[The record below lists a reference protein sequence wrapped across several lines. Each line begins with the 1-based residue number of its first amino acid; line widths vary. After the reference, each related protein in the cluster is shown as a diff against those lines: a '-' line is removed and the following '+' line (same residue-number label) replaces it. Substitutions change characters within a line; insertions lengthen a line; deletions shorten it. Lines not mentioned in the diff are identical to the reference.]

1 MTEIELNSAQ
11 NGDEA
16 KLECSSEAP
25 KTSKLVIF
33 ILEGRSLREAP
44 LTRFGGDHAFLRHDP
59 NVGLG
64 WQLTSVFIFSQDHKN
79 VDKLNRARADKQEL
93 RIK

>member
-33 ILEGRSLREAP
+33 ILEGHSPQEAP
-44 LTRFGGDHAFLRHDP
+44 LNKIYAFSRH
-59 NVGLG
+59 
-64 WQLTSVFIFSQDHKN
+64 
-79 VDKLNRARADKQEL
+79 E
-93 RIK
+93 IKVK